1 MTNSKLFFDCIS
13 GEVDINSFAAIFITL
28 NPAGK
33 QYGGRNRL
41 PDNLK
46 SLFLPI
52 AMSVPDNEIIS
63 RVLLLSEGF
72 EINKSKELGQKITV
86 WFDLAKDCMTHQKH
100 YDWGLRAIK
109 TCLESSGRSLRN
121 SDSKDEVRIVT
132 NTLRKQIK
140 SKLIE
145 EDDNK
150 FDSLLIDVFGEKA
163 IPESSG
169 IRSDLSNHVIKVL
182 EEKQLIVDEV

>member
-1 MTNSKLFFDCIS
+1 MTT
-13 GEVDINSFAAIFITL
+13 GEVDINNDAAIFITL

-72 EINKSKELGQKITV
+72 EINQSRLLGQKLTV
-86 WFDLAKDCMTHQKH
+86 WFHLAKDCMTSQRH

-109 TCLESSGRSLRN
+109 TCLESSGRALREH
-121 SDSKDEVRIVT
+121 DERDELKIVT

-140 SKLIE
+140 SKLVE
-145 EDDNK
+145 EDDQK
-150 FDSLLIDVFGEKA
+150 FDSLLVDVFGQKA
-163 IPESSG
+163 VPDANPIKN
-169 IRSDLSNHVIKVL
+169 DLSNYVIKVL
-182 EEKQLIVDEV
+182 EDRQLVVDQVSDRFS